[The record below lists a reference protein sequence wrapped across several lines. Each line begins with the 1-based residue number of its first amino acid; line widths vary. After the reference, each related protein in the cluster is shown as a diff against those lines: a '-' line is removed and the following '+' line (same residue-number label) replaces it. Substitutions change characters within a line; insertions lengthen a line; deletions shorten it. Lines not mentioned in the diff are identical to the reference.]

1 MSAANFPGRILPE
14 SSYRDFVFRLDRR
27 GEIAYNR
34 ANKNEYRRI
43 DSPQHGK
50 KPSVFNML
58 RSACFCGRHRRR
70 EL

>member
-14 SSYRDFVFRLDRR
+14 SSYRDFVFRLDRW

-50 KPSVFNML
+50 NHLFL
-58 RSACFCGRHRRR
+58 TC
-70 EL
+70 